1 MNRHAHGRENKS
13 TISIWFVSLG
23 RGFSISMFV
32 RSSVGATPL
41 WLNPCL
47 QGHPEQYHHSKPW
60 RGCKSYRPVR
70 KGHCDLQCIVGGH
83 PASHEKQHVLCKLDG
98 LGDACSVPNSD
109 WKAKKMHPNSFDDFW
124 RLRMVSWFQVH
135 ACRRTAGCRR
145 KDEAWRLLLLPK
157 RSSFVSRVS
166 LHLPFNLQDGYL
178 PSRYHTVHTDQCDM
192 EHDLQ
197 SPSQA
202 IRIFQ
207 GRNPP
212 FLTAKPQG
220 RGVEINSILPGLERV
235 RASRTHH
242 SDSTVCIGF

>member
-1 MNRHAHGRENKS
+1 M
-13 TISIWFVSLG
+13 L
-23 RGFSISMFV
+23 V
-32 RSSVGATPL
+32 RSSVGATPFG
-41 WLNPCL
+41 WIHACKVTLNNTIIRNLGGVAKAIDQFEKAIATFNASLVATL
-47 QGHPEQYHHSKPW
+47 QVMKNNMYFANWMGLVMLAASRTQIE
-60 RGCKSYRPVR
+60 RR
-70 KGHCDLQCIVGGH
+70 KKCI
-83 PASHEKQHVLCKLDG
+83 PIVLTI
-98 LGDACSVPNSD
+98 
-109 WKAKKMHPNSFDDFW
+109 W

-135 ACRRTAGCRR
+135 TCRRTAGCRW

-166 LHLPFNLQDGYL
+166 LYLPLNLQDGYL

-207 GRNPP
+207 GRKPP